1 MLGKISREQ
10 IEDLSA
16 LLVAPRDGSSDP
28 GVTKLLNEI
37 EVRVGVELVQIERR
51 E

>member
-28 GVTKLLNEI
+28 GVTKLLNKI